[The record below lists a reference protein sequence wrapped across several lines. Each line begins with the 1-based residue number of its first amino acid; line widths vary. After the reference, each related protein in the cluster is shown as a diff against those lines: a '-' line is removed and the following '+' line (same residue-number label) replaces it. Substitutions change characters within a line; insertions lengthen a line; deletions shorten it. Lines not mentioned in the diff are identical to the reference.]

1 MCLDGVSG
9 LEWMRLPAE
18 HVKRRR
24 LAQGRKSALVFICW
38 ALARVVERRRR
49 ERLRLAFEA
58 LKRVHAAFEAF
69 MRFIWQRPLGKS
81 A

>member
-1 MCLDGVSG
+1 MDGVSG

-24 LAQGRKSALVFICW
+24 LAQRRKSALVFICW

-58 LKRVHAAFEAF
+58 
-69 MRFIWQRPLGKS
+69 
-81 A
+81 